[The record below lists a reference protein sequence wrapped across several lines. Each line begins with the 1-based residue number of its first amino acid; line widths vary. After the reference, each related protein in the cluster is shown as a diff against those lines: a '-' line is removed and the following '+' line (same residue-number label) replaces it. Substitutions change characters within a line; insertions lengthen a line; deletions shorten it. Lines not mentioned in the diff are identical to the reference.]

1 MKNSLDCQKRL
12 TYVPLTYF
20 LDACLKTF
28 NDDFVVK
35 LYFKGLFLLSG
46 ALIDNNMAVFTNQRI
61 YAKIFLTL

>member
-1 MKNSLDCQKRL
+1 MKNSLGCQKRL

-28 NDDFVVK
+28 TDNFVVK

-46 ALIDNNMAVFTNQRI
+46 ALIDNDMAVFTNQRI
-61 YAKIFLTL
+61 YAKIFPAL